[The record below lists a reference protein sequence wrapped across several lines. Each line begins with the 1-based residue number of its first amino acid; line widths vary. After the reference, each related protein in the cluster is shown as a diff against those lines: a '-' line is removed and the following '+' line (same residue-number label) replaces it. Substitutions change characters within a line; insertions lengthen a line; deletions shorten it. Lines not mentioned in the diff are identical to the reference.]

1 MKNRLFILLCI
12 LLSAPFAVPAQNQAK
27 TLVDQMIAAMKNVRT
42 LEGTMKRMERVDG
55 AMAPGQMNFKLQVS
69 PHSLYIYNVA
79 PDEGAE
85 VMYIKAAL
93 DGKAFIHPNK
103 FPWVNVTLEPRSK
116 TLTGGQHHS
125 MESVGFEKMYRI
137 VTAAL
142 KKYGDKFDQYVSYK
156 GTQQWYGQTVDV
168 VEINYTDFTYEN
180 YTVLAGE
187 DLWKIA
193 AKLNLPE
200 YRIKELNGLK
210 DYTSVKA
217 GQVLKIPNVYA
228 PKCIF
233 YLDRKNHLP
242 IVQII
247 MDEKGLYEK
256 YEYSN
261 LKVNH
266 TFPPRTFDIQ
276 NPEYKFF

>member
-1 MKNRLFILLCI
+1 MTKNIIVLLFVC
-12 LLSAPFAVPAQNQAK
+12 LSGIAIQAQNPAK
-27 TLVDQMIAAMKNVRT
+27 PLVDQMISAMKNVRT
-42 LEGTMKRMERVDG
+42 LEGTMKRSERVDG
-55 AMAPGQMNFKLQVS
+55 ELAPGQMNFKLQVN
-69 PHSLYIYNVA
+69 PHALYIYNVA

-85 VMYIKAAL
+85 VMYCKTAL

-103 FPWVNVTLEPRSK
+103 FPWVNVTLDPRSK

-125 MESVGFEKMYRI
+125 MESVGFDKMYRI

-142 KKYGDKFDQYVSYK
+142 KKYGDKFDQYVHYK
-156 GTQQWYGQTVDV
+156 GTQQWYGATVDV
-168 VEINYTDFTYEN
+168 VEIKYTDFAYEN
-180 YTVLAGE
+180 YTVLPGE
-187 DLWKIA
+187 DLWKIG

-210 DYTSVKA
+210 DYTSLRA
-217 GQVLKIPNVYA
+217 GQVLKVPNVYA
-228 PKCIF
+228 PHCVF

-266 TFPPRTFDIQ
+266 TFPAGTFDLQ
-276 NPEYKFF
+276 NPAYKFF